1 MSVKVRVKVPN
12 VERRSL
18 KITKGIRAEESNPR
32 ARLSP
37 LALKHSLS
45 TRQRTVFSWLP
56 TIDKTLLEVL
66 VWNRLNAIR
75 LHPVYVPE

>member
-18 KITKGIRAEESNPR
+18 KMTKDIRAEESNPR

-37 LALKHSLS
+37 LTLNRALS
-45 TRQRTVFSWLP
+45 TRQRTVFSLAP
-56 TIDKTLLEVL
+56 DL
-66 VWNRLNAIR
+66 R
-75 LHPVYVPE
+75 